1 MHTQHSRMPGEL
13 TFLVLVVAFSVF
25 MLWMSYSISHFESVS
40 SPGFF
45 PMVCSAALVITGVMS
60 LLKTAKARLELQ
72 PGESVVQLFVRRLAP
87 PQLVMFTVLIVAYML
102 LLEIIGFLVASYL
115 FLLLSMQVLGSKRIG
130 LNLLVS
136 AGVLAAIFI
145 VFQTAFSVVL
155 PQGSLVGPYLP
166 EFLK

>member
-25 MLWMSYSISHFESVS
+25 MLWMSYSISRFESVS

-45 PMVCSAALVITGVMS
+45 PMLCSATLVVTGLMS
-60 LLKTAKARLELQ
+60 LLKTAKSRTDLQ
-72 PGESVVQLFVRRLAP
+72 PGEGVFQAFMRRLAP
-87 PQLVMFTVLIVAYML
+87 MQLVVFTGLILAYML
-102 LLEIIGFLVASYL
+102 LLEVLGFLVASYF
-115 FLLLSMQVLGSKRIG
+115 FLLLSMQVLGSKRVG
-130 LNLLVS
+130 LNLVVS
-136 AGVLAAIFI
+136 AVVLVAIFT

-166 EFLK
+166 EVLK